1 MNNFENKKVSIPL
14 AIGIFLIP
22 LIFAWFTLG
31 KGYSKTAR
39 MISFG
44 WLILGFVA
52 FSLIALPPKPGADD
66 TIPEHPAST
75 AEPKAEKSAEFKPE
89 PLPAK
94 VEANLGIT
102 PEQFRK
108 DFNAQLKALDIESIS
123 PMAEFDIKTGV
134 ARDAF
139 QVLFNQDIAMVGA
152 INKDGNLREVN
163 LLLGGTKNYEEAMRQ
178 LLILSG
184 ITTRIVSNTPEAGEE
199 LIILIGDAMD
209 NIEKENNS
217 HNKIIGDVNLYTH
230 ANKETGLWVIISPN
244 ADK

>member
-1 MNNFENKKVSIPL
+1 
-14 AIGIFLIP
+14 
-22 LIFAWFTLG
+22 
-31 KGYSKTAR
+31 

-52 FSLIALPPKPGADD
+52 FSLIAVPPKPGADD
-66 TIPEHPAST
+66 TIPEHPA
-75 AEPKAEKSAEFKPE
+75 PKAEKSAEFKPE

-94 VEANLGIT
+94 VEANLGMT

-230 ANKETGLWVIISPN
+230 ANKETGLWIIISPK